1 MDKAEVEDV
10 ATVVVGEVTVV
21 SVLKEKKKREKRI
34 QKKKARVQKKKKQ
47 EYKNNKTK
55 QVSDSYFV
63 VFDYIPVVLNKDSL
77 TS

>member
-1 MDKAEVEDV
+1 MDKAEAEDV
-10 ATVVVGEVTVV
+10 STVVVGEVAVV
-21 SVLKEKKKREKRI
+21 SVLKEKKKRG
-34 QKKKARVQKKKKQ
+34 KARVQKKKKQ

>member
-10 ATVVVGEVTVV
+10 ATVAVGEVTVV
-21 SVLKEKKKREKRI
+21 SVLKEKKKRG
-34 QKKKARVQKKKKQ
+34 KARVQKKKKQ

>member
-1 MDKAEVEDV
+1 MDKAEAEDV

-21 SVLKEKKKREKRI
+21 SVLKEKKKRG
-34 QKKKARVQKKKKQ
+34 KARVQKKKKQ

>member
-21 SVLKEKKKREKRI
+21 SVLKEKKKRG
-34 QKKKARVQKKKKQ
+34 KARVQKKKKQ